1 MRREERYLV
10 LKLDDIKR
18 ALSPQEKE
26 TLIELEETINLYRK
40 TIKAKPPV
48 NCVIVEDNWPIYEQT
63 WKLIED
69 WVDAE
74 EKENA

>member
-10 LKLDDIKR
+10 LKLDDIKG

-26 TLIELEETINLYRK
+26 VLIELEETVNLYRR

-48 NCVIVEDNWPIYEQT
+48 NCVVVEDGWPIYEKVWT
-63 WKLIED
+63 MIED

-74 EKENA
+74 DK